1 MHNDSKVKISIKK
14 HGLHSKHKSLN
25 KLSMQR
31 ILQGT
36 HENWI
41 YSKSIFLELTI
52 NVTNFNYPIQVNSE
66 KACKLNLTNLGK
78 LPQKLDKKT
87 KLTKLVSPF
96 YHFSA
101 KSYAIDN
108 ISDSK
113 HENTLRP

>member
-1 MHNDSKVKISIKK
+1 MHNDSKVKIRIKK

-41 YSKSIFLELTI
+41 CIKSIFLELTV
-52 NVTNFNYPIQVNSE
+52 NVTNFSYPIKVNSE

-96 YHFSA
+96 YHFPV
-101 KSYAIDN
+101 KS
-108 ISDSK
+108 S
-113 HENTLRP
+113 TLNYFQTEHKKSQ